1 MRPLARW
8 SAVAAMIVALVACA
22 PGDGPPA
29 VTTLFVNPTSG
40 SDAGPGTAAAPL
52 RTLSAALALADA
64 GMTIRLAAGTY
75 DAANG
80 ETWPT
85 QVGFPPTATPNVPS
99 GVTIVGVS
107 GVRLVGPGAGTT
119 AAALAFAG
127 PASVRAVEMEGFERA
142 LLAWLP
148 GVVTLT
154 GIRATGNL
162 VDGLLAFGDAE
173 VVAALSTFDLNG
185 LSGVA
190 AFGDAV
196 LDLQG
201 GTLEFNRTGL
211 YVTDRATVGVLDTR
225 IASNGSTAAESHSGV
240 YAIGDARLTLSG
252 VTLDGNALAGVEL
265 RGEAR
270 VAVADATVVGH
281 AYGLYVPAGG
291 TGAAWLRI
299 YASDVSGNGWGV
311 RWDGA
316 AGGELFVR
324 GTTIQANAFQGVGVS
339 GDPAVVDL
347 GADGEASGNRLE
359 GNGIY
364 QLQDGR
370 PSRPAADGPVI
381 TVDVNAVIPAG
392 CIMAIETYHGP
403 YTYSCGGVDAFS
415 IGGTNQRIRVVAP

>member
-22 PGDGPPA
+22 PGDGPPP

-52 RTLSAALALADA
+52 RTLSAALARAGA

-85 QVGFPPTATPNVPS
+85 QVGFPPVATPNVPN
-99 GVTIVGVS
+99 GVTIVGES
-107 GVRLVGPGAGTT
+107 GARLVGPGAGTT

-127 PASVRAVEMEGFERA
+127 SASVRAVEMEGFERA
-142 LLAWLP
+142 LLVWLP

-154 GIRATGNL
+154 AIRATGNL
-162 VDGLLAFGDAE
+162 IDGLLAFGDAE
-173 VVAALSTFDLNG
+173 VVAALSTFDQNG

-201 GTLEFNRTGL
+201 GELEGNRTGL

-252 VTLDGNALAGVEL
+252 VTFDGNAFAGVEL

-270 VAVADATVVGH
+270 VALTDATVVGQQV
-281 AYGLYVPAGG
+281 GVYVLAGV

-299 YASDVSGNGWGV
+299 YDSDVSGNITGV
-311 RWDGA
+311 VWDGGP
-316 AGGELFVR
+316 GGELFVR
-324 GTTIQANAFQGVGVS
+324 GTTVHSNAGVGVEIW

-347 GADGEASGNRLE
+347 GADGEASGNRFE
-359 GNGIY
+359 GNGTI
-364 QLQDGR
+364 QLVDWR
-370 PSRPAADGPVI
+370 WSRPAADGPVI
-381 TVDVNAVIPAG
+381 TVDFNAIIPAG
-392 CIMAIETYHGP
+392 CLIVIGTYHGP
-403 YTYSCGGVDAFS
+403 DYYSCGGVDAFW
-415 IGGTNQRIRVVAP
+415 IVGTNQRIRVVSP